1 MGKFNKK
8 PSSLDENGHAD
19 SETIGFSWQQLM
31 SRFEMLSVEDALRNI
46 MEQVNL

>member
-8 PSSLDENGHAD
+8 PSSLDDNAAD
-19 SETIGFSWQQLM
+19 SESIGFSWQELM
-31 SRFEMLSVEDALRNI
+31 SRFEMLSVEDALKNI